1 VSARR
6 PPPRYEDKMST
17 DQTKR
22 PLRRIAVFGLG
33 RFGFDLAVRL
43 AELSADVLAVD
54 SENDLV
60 EQIDPRVG
68 RAVALDA
75 TNEFA
80 LRKLDLSN
88 IDLAVVCIGRDI
100 EAGLLVT
107 AVLQRI
113 GVRDIWVRA
122 IDQNQAEILERMG
135 VTRIISLEQ
144 EMAQQVAQQIMMP
157 GTSMIAPITTDHSL
171 AEVRAKPEFVGKTL
185 AQLDFRNR
193 FGINIVAIKSR
204 EVMSGPEG
212 PEKVE
217 VHVNDLPH
225 ADDVIA
231 EGDILVVI
239 GADEK
244 IRELQE
250 GL

>member
-1 VSARR
+1 MCA
-6 PPPRYEDKMST
+6 E
-17 DQTKR
+17 QTKR
-22 PLRRIAVFGLG
+22 ALRRIAVFGLG

-43 AELSADVLAVD
+43 AELSADVLAID
-54 SENDLV
+54 SDSDRV
-60 EQIDPRVG
+60 EQTDPRVG
-68 RAVALDA
+68 RAIALDA

-80 LRKLDLSN
+80 VRKLDLEN

-107 AVLQRI
+107 AVLQRL
-113 GVRDIWVRA
+113 GVKEIWVRA

-135 VTRIISLEQ
+135 VTRILSLEQ

-157 GTSMIAPITTDHSL
+157 GTHMIAPITTDHSL
-171 AEVRAKPEFVGKTL
+171 AEVKVNPGLVGKTL
-185 AQLDFRNR
+185 AELDFRNR
-193 FGINIVAIKSR
+193 YGVNIVAIKSR

-217 VHVNDLPH
+217 IHINDLPH
-225 ADDVIA
+225 ADDVIG
-231 EGDILVVI
+231 EGDVLVVI

-244 IRELQE
+244 IKALQA
-250 GL
+250 GM

>member
-1 VSARR
+1 MCAEQTRR
-6 PPPRYEDKMST
+6 V
-17 DQTKR
+17 
-22 PLRRIAVFGLG
+22 LRRIAVFGLG

-43 AELSADVLAVD
+43 AELSADVLAID
-54 SENDLV
+54 SDRDRV
-60 EQIDPRVG
+60 EQTDPRVG
-68 RAVALDA
+68 RAIALDA

-80 LRKLDLSN
+80 MRKLDLEN

-107 AVLQRI
+107 AVLQRL
-113 GVRDIWVRA
+113 GVKEIWVRA

-135 VTRIISLEQ
+135 VTRIVSLEQ

-157 GTSMIAPITTDHSL
+157 GTHMIAPITTDHSL
-171 AEVRAKPEFVGKTL
+171 AEVKANPAIVGKTL
-185 AQLDFRNR
+185 AELDFRNR
-193 FGINIVAIKSR
+193 YGVNIVAIKSR

-217 VHVNDLPH
+217 VHINDLPH
-225 ADDVIA
+225 ADDVIS
-231 EGDILVVI
+231 EGDVLVVI

-244 IRELQE
+244 IKALQA
-250 GL
+250 GM